1 VSADS
6 VRGPAADTA
15 AALADTVAPACARR
29 VSSYPRSPGTACVH
43 PKWNPVADDTLLAID
58 QGTSSTRAI
67 GFSVTGDV
75 LAVEQQSFEQ
85 IYPESGWVEHNAEVI
100 WATVMSTARRVLQR
114 LAEAQRTAAA
124 IGISNQRET
133 TILWDRRSGVP
144 IYNAI
149 VWQDRRTADMCRQLA
164 RDQDEAEVSRK
175 TGLRLDPYFSATKIA
190 WILDRVPGA
199 REAARAGHI
208 AFGTV
213 DSFLIWRLTGGR
225 LHLTDATNASRT
237 ALYDIGK
244 GRWDEALCE
253 MFGVP
258 MSVLPEVRDSAG
270 DFGCTDETV
279 LGQSLPIRGVA
290 GDQQAALVGQ
300 ACFAAGDVKSTYGTG
315 AFLVL
320 NTARQLVLSKN
331 RLLSTIAYQLN
342 GVATYALEGSILSAG
357 AAIQWLRDG
366 LGLISQASD
375 IEALAASAPH
385 SGGVYLVPAF
395 TGLGAPY
402 WDPDARAAI
411 IGLTRASTRNEI
423 ARATLDSVAYQ
434 TYDLLDAMAAD
445 GLRPEALKVDGG
457 MSQNNLFMQRLA
469 DVLGMAVRRPANAES
484 TAFGAACLAGL
495 GCGLYRS
502 VEDIAA
508 LSRSETRF
516 EPALGAAERGPQISG
531 WRNALRRVRS
541 T

>member
-1 VSADS
+1 MA
-6 VRGPAADTA
+6 GQP
-15 AALADTVAPACARR
+15 RR
-29 VSSYPRSPGTACVH
+29 RIA
-43 PKWNPVADDTLLAID
+43 VADDILLAID

-67 GFSVTGDV
+67 GFSAIGDV
-75 LAVEQQSFEQ
+75 VAMEQQAFEQ
-85 IYPESGWVEHNAEVI
+85 IYPQSGWVEHDAEVI
-100 WATVMSTARRVLQR
+100 WATVLSTSRRALQR
-114 LAEAQRTAAA
+114 LSENGQFAAA
-124 IGISNQRET
+124 IGITNQRET
-133 TILWDRRSGVP
+133 TIVWDRRSGVP

-149 VWQDRRTADMCRQLA
+149 VWQDRRTADRCRQLEREHGA
-164 RDQDEAEVSRK
+164 AEVSRK

-199 REAARAGHI
+199 RDAAKAGHI

-213 DSFLIWRLTGGR
+213 DSFLMWRLTGGR

-244 GRWDEALCE
+244 GLWDEALCE
-253 MFGVP
+253 MFNVP
-258 MSVLPEVRDSAG
+258 MSCLPEVRDSAG
-270 DFGCTDETV
+270 KFGITDKAV
-279 LGQSLPIRGVA
+279 LGQAVPICGVA

-320 NTARQLVLSKN
+320 NTAQKLVPSKN

-342 GVATYALEGSILSAG
+342 GEVTYALEGSILSAG

-366 LGLISQASD
+366 LGLISQAAD
-375 IEALAASAPH
+375 VEALAASVPN

-411 IGLTRASTRNEI
+411 IGLTRASTRGEI

-445 GLRPEALKVDGG
+445 GMRPATLKVDGG
-457 MSQNNLFMQRLA
+457 MSRNDLFMQRLA
-469 DVLGMAVRRPANAES
+469 DILGIEILRPANPES

-495 GCGLYRS
+495 GLGTYRS
-502 VEDIAA
+502 LQDIAA
-508 LSRSETRF
+508 LSRAGARF
-516 EPALGAAERGPQISG
+516 EPVLRAPERDEQIAG
-531 WRNALRRVRS
+531 WRNALQRVRS
-541 T
+541 A